1 LNGLLAMKR
10 EGAGVAPTTRPVATE
25 LWRFGMQAKRRAF
38 KRSGLHR
45 LECESCDGYTYSTV
59 SCLERCGLPS
69 CGCGGRLVPDELE
82 LALLLDVDCALVEA
96 YRVECNRVAHG
107 QASHYAKGRTLRSP
121 EDVAAERLECSRR
134 ERARS
139 NRLTALLP
147 VAEPLPF

>member
-59 SCLERCGLPS
+59 SCLERCG
-69 CGCGGRLVPDELE
+69 LE